1 MLSPPI
7 MANFAFVPCLWTLE
21 WSQLMPSITK
31 NKFWNFIAGFFCHLL
46 LVFWFFVFW
55 VLWSHVDLGDMFLMR
70 KLEFL
75 LELRLISF
83 LIFIYLILCACM
95 CTCMHTMCTQD
106 TWESEDGIKIPLN
119 RSYPGW
125 LQAAMWMSETEPGS
139 SVDPLNYL
147 PLQPFLFL
155 LCFSYLRKCWAEVI
169 CRGQMEKELR

>member
-1 MLSPPI
+1 
-7 MANFAFVPCLWTLE
+7 
-21 WSQLMPSITK
+21 MPSITN
-31 NKFWNFIAGFFCHLL
+31 NKFWNFIA
-46 LVFWFFVFW
+46 VFFFVICCLFFGSLLSEFFE
-55 VLWSHVDLGDMFLMR
+55 VSVDLGDMFLMR

-75 LELRLISF
+75 LELRLVSF
-83 LIFIYLILCACM
+83 LIFIYLILCAWM
-95 CTCMHTMCTQD
+95 CTYMHTMCTQD
-106 TWESEDGIKIPLN
+106 MWESEDGIKIPRN

-125 LQAAMWMSETEPGS
+125 LRAAVWMSETEPGS